1 MDKYEEMLMTM
12 RAALEV
18 AASGPAASMGMD
30 EWLALVRELNLT
42 AGEIELGSKAAD
54 SIKVALDAVKAL
66 QWHRGYIPTGV

>member
-18 AASGPAASMGMD
+18 AGQGPTVSMSMD
-30 EWLALVRELNLT
+30 QWLELVQELNLT
-42 AGEIELGSKAAD
+42 AAEIQLGSKAAE
-54 SIKVALDAVKAL
+54 SIADAMDCVKAL